1 MGTLGKTI
9 VIASGKGGTGKTMF
23 SANLGATLARRG
35 RRTVLVDMDTGL
47 RNLDLYLGLENNVV
61 YDVSDVLNG
70 VCRIKQALVKDK
82 SFPGLFFMAASP
94 KPDDGEI
101 TPLHVKVLCD
111 KLKQIFDYVIIDAPA
126 GLDDGLAIALGG
138 ADEVIMVITPEYSSM
153 RDCEVVTMALKEY
166 GIGFVHYILNKV
178 NTRLMKA
185 GLAPSLKEFPRTITD
200 KIIGL
205 VQEDE
210 NIHISTNMG
219 VPIVFMEDTYIA
231 NNFDP
236 LAKRIETLQQE

>member
-1 MGTLGKTI
+1 MGKTL

-23 SANLGATLARRG
+23 AANLGATMAKRG
-35 RRTVLVDMDTGL
+35 HKVVLVDMDTGL

-70 VCRIKQALVKDK
+70 VCRIKQALIKDK

-94 KPDDGEI
+94 RPDDGEI

-111 KLKQIFDYVIIDAPA
+111 KLKKIFDYVIIEAPA

-138 ADEVIMVITPEYSSM
+138 ADKVILMITPEFASIRDSETVSM
-153 RDCEVVTMALKEY
+153 TLRDQNITDVR
-166 GIGFVHYILNKV
+166 YILNKV

-185 GLAPSLKEFPRTITD
+185 GLAPSLRDFPREITE

-205 VQEDE
+205 IQEDE

-219 VPIVFMEDTYIA
+219 VPIVFMEGTYISK
-231 NNFDP
+231 NFDNI
-236 LAKRIETLQQE
+236 AKRIEAL

>member
-200 KIIGL
+200 NIIGL
-205 VQEDE
+205 VLEDE

-231 NNFDP
+231 KNFDNI
-236 LAKRIETLQQE
+236 AKRIETLQQE